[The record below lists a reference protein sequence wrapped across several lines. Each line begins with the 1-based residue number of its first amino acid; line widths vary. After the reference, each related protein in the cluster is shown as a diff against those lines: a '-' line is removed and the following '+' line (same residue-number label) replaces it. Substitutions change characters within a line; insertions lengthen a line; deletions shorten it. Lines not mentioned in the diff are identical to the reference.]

1 MSNQVLN
8 TLVLTLFMAI
18 AIGAGYFV
26 TQKTQ
31 KANLARLEEEADAI
45 RLSEAEVETL
55 LIEEAQASHSAAEA
69 LSRWNARYKVL
80 PDKLS
85 SPDVV
90 DYLNALSQSGF
101 RSFDISLSG
110 ITPGADFSV
119 YTYNITGVA
128 FYESLY
134 SFIWNV
140 ENGRGLYR
148 LRDIQV
154 DKAVTTI
161 PNPETDIDRQV
172 VLAQF
177 SMSIDAYFG
186 GSRGMSAPDSLVG
199 IPESVLPPRRPPIN
213 PFFPL
218 ILQSLPPNTDD
229 LVDVEKDELISVI
242 GDAAIF
248 IHDGQMR
255 TLRSGDHVY
264 LGHVSHID
272 PNQARVVID
281 LNKGGIRERVELDL
295 QTGERY
301 RQALGSVQL
310 DAMVGPVM
318 NDAPPAPGTPEA
330 RRAGLYN
337 SAPVPPSDDDQ

>member
-8 TLVLTLFMAI
+8 TLILTLFMAV
-18 AIGAGYFV
+18 AIGAGYFI
-26 TQKTQ
+26 TQ
-31 KANLARLEEEADAI
+31 KAQKAELVQLEEEAEAL
-45 RLSEAEVETL
+45 RLSAAEVETL
-55 LIEEAQASHSAAEA
+55 LIEEAQASQSAAEA

-80 PDKLS
+80 PDQLS

-101 RSFDISLSG
+101 RSFDINLGG

-134 SFIWNV
+134 GFIWNV
-140 ENGRGLYR
+140 ENGRGLFH
-148 LRDIQV
+148 LRAIQI
-154 DKAVTTI
+154 DKAVTTL

-172 VLAQF
+172 VLVRF

-186 GSRGMSAPDSLVG
+186 GSRGMSAPDSLVDV
-199 IPESVLPPRRPPIN
+199 PDSVLPSRRPPIN

-218 ILQSLPPNTDD
+218 VLQSLPPNTDD
-229 LVDVEKDELISVI
+229 LVDLEEDELISVI
-242 GDAAIF
+242 GDAAVF
-248 IHDGQMR
+248 SRSGQMR
-255 TLRSGDHVY
+255 TLRSGDRVY
-264 LGHVSHID
+264 LGRISHVD
-272 PNQARVVID
+272 PNEARVVID
-281 LNKGGIRERVELDL
+281 LNKGGIRERVELNL

-310 DAMVGPVM
+310 DAMAGPVL

-330 RRAGLYN
+330 RRAGLY
-337 SAPVPPSDDDQ
+337 SGTPIPSPDDQ